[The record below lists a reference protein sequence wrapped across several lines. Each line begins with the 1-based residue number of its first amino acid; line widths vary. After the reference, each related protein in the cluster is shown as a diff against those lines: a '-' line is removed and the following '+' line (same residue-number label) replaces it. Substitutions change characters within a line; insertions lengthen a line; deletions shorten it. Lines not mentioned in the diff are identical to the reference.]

1 MREHDLQGLLAA
13 AQSRVRGA
21 RALLARPRAC
31 NPDECVTLF
40 REAQGYL
47 EWLRD
52 SLPRAGRWAEGLR
65 DTPPQAGPAGRDLRR
80 QATGLAGEIRQAGV
94 LLEQAA
100 RLGRRWLAALRPMGP
115 QYTASGSAVPVRIRG
130 RISFLG

>member
-1 MREHDLQGLLAA
+1 MREHDLQGLLSAA
-13 AQSRVRGA
+13 RSRVRGA

-47 EWLRD
+47 EWFRD
-52 SLPRAGRWAEGLR
+52 SISRAGPG
-65 DTPPQAGPAGRDLRR
+65 GRDLRR
-80 QATGLAGEIRQAGV
+80 QAIALAGEIRQAGV
-94 LLEQAA
+94 LIEQAA
-100 RLGRRWLAALRPMGP
+100 SLGRRWLASLRSMAPE
-115 QYTASGSAVPVRIRG
+115 YTASGSEVPLHIRG

>member
-52 SLPRAGRWAEGLR
+52 SLP
-65 DTPPQAGPAGRDLRR
+65 QAGPAGRDLRR

-100 RLGRRWLAALRPMGP
+100 RLGRRWLAGLRSMAPE
-115 QYTASGSAVPVRIRG
+115 YTASGSAVPVRIRG

>member
-21 RALLARPRAC
+21 RALLARPRVC
-31 NPDECVTLF
+31 NLDACVTLF

-52 SLPRAGRWAEGLR
+52 RLPQ
-65 DTPPQAGPAGRDLRR
+65 TGPASRDLRA
-80 QATGLAGEIRQAGV
+80 QATTLAGEIRQAGV

-100 RLGRRWLAALRPMGP
+100 RYGRRWLERLASISPE
-115 QYTASGSAVPVRIRG
+115 YTASGSEVPLQISG
-130 RISFLG
+130 HISFLG

>member
-1 MREHDLQGLLAA
+1 MRERDLEELLAA

-21 RALLARPRAC
+21 RILLARPRAC
-31 NPDECVTLF
+31 NLDECVTLF

-47 EWLRD
+47 EWFRD
-52 SLPRAGRWAEGLR
+52 SFPPSGAAAPGLR
-65 DTPPQAGPAGRDLRR
+65 RT
-80 QATGLAGEIRQAGV
+80 ATTLAGEIRQAGV

-100 RLGRRWLAALRPMGP
+100 QFGRRWLERLRPAAP
-115 QYTASGSAVPVRIRG
+115 EYTASGARAPLDIRG

>member
-21 RALLARPRAC
+21 RALLARPRTC
-31 NPDECVTLF
+31 NLDECVTLF

-52 SLPRAGRWAEGLR
+52 RLP
-65 DTPPQAGPAGRDLRR
+65 QIVPASRDLRA
-80 QATGLAGEIRQAGV
+80 QATTLIGEIRQAGV
-94 LLEQAA
+94 LLDQAA
-100 RLGRRWLAALRPMGP
+100 HYGRRWLERLGSRSPE
-115 QYTASGSAVPVRIRG
+115 YTASGSAVPLQVG
-130 RISFLG
+130 GHISFLG

>member
-1 MREHDLQGLLAA
+1 MRERDLQGLMAA
-13 AQSRVRGA
+13 AQSRVRSA
-21 RALLARPRAC
+21 RSLLARPRAC

-52 SLPRAGRWAEGLR
+52 SL
-65 DTPPQAGPAGRDLRR
+65 TQAGPAGRDMRR
-80 QATGLAGEIRQAGV
+80 QATTLAGEIHQAGV
-94 LLEQAA
+94 LLEQGAL
-100 RLGRRWLAALRPMGP
+100 LGRRWLERLRSMAPE
-115 QYTASGSAVPVRIRG
+115 YTASGSAVPVQIRG

>member
-1 MREHDLQGLLAA
+1 MREDDLKGLLTA
-13 AQSRVRGA
+13 AQSRVGGA
-21 RALLARPRAC
+21 RALLTRPRGC
-31 NPDECVTLF
+31 NLDECVTLF

-52 SLPRAGRWAEGLR
+52 SLPRMGEN
-65 DTPPQAGPAGRDLRR
+65 GRDLRR
-80 QATGLAGEIRQAGV
+80 QAAILAGEISQAGV

-100 RLGRRWLAALRPMGP
+100 RFGRRWLANLRPADP
-115 QYTASGSAVPVRIRG
+115 EYTASGSAVPLRICG

>member
-13 AQSRVRGA
+13 AQSRVRGV
-21 RALLARPRAC
+21 RALLARPRVC
-31 NPDECVTLF
+31 NLDECVTLF

-52 SLPRAGRWAEGLR
+52 RL
-65 DTPPQAGPAGRDLRR
+65 PQAGPASRDLRP
-80 QATGLAGEIRQAGV
+80 QASTLAGEIRQAGV

-100 RLGRRWLAALRPMGP
+100 RYGRRWLERLRSISPE
-115 QYTASGSAVPVRIRG
+115 YTASGSAAPLQIRG
-130 RISFLG
+130 HISFLG

>member
-1 MREHDLQGLLAA
+1 MRERDLQGLLAA
-13 AQSRVRGA
+13 AQSRVRAA

-52 SLPRAGRWAEGLR
+52 SLPHAGR
-65 DTPPQAGPAGRDLRR
+65 AGRDLRR
-80 QATGLAGEIRQAGV
+80 QATALAGELHQAGV
-94 LLEQAA
+94 LIEQAA
-100 RLGRRWLAALRPMGP
+100 RFGRRWLAGLRSMNPE
-115 QYTASGSAVPVRIRG
+115 YTASGSALPVQIRG

>member
-1 MREHDLQGLLAA
+1 MPKPDPQVLLTA

-21 RALLARPRAC
+21 RALLARPRDC
-31 NPDECVTLF
+31 NLDECVTLF

-52 SLPRAGRWAEGLR
+52 SLP
-65 DTPPQAGPAGRDLRR
+65 PAGDSGRGLRR
-80 QATGLAGEIRQAGV
+80 QATTLAGEIRLAGV

-100 RLGRRWLAALRPMGP
+100 RSGRRWLERLRPPGP
-115 QYTASGSAVPVRIRG
+115 EYTASGQPAPQPVRHM
-130 RISFLG
+130 SLLG

>member
-31 NPDECVTLF
+31 NLDECVTLF

-52 SLPRAGRWAEGLR
+52 RL
-65 DTPPQAGPAGRDLRR
+65 PQAGPASRDLRPH
-80 QATGLAGEIRQAGV
+80 ATTLAGEIRQAGV
-94 LLEQAA
+94 LIEQAA
-100 RLGRRWLAALRPMGP
+100 RYGRRWLERLRSISPE
-115 QYTASGSAVPVRIRG
+115 YTASGSAVPLQIRG
-130 RISFLG
+130 HISFLG

>member
-1 MREHDLQGLLAA
+1 MPERDLQGLLAA
-13 AQSRVRGA
+13 AQLRVRGA
-21 RALLARPRAC
+21 QALLARPRAC
-31 NPDECVTLF
+31 NLEECVTLF

-52 SLPRAGRWAEGLR
+52 SLP
-65 DTPPQAGPAGRDLRR
+65 QAGPANRDLRR
-80 QATGLAGEIRQAGV
+80 QATTLAGEIRQAGV

-100 RLGRRWLAALRPMGP
+100 RFGRRWLERLRSMAPE
-115 QYTASGSAVPVRIRG
+115 YTASGSAVPLHIRG